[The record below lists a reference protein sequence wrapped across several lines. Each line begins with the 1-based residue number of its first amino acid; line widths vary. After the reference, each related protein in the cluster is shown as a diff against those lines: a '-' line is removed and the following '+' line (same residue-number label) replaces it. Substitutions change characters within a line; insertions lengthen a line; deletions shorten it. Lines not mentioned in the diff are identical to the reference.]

1 MSPRPRLMRR
11 FGPRLASVAL
21 LLLTAVAPSAR
32 AADALPES
40 GWKPLRIGVLPVRSY
55 VRGAEDLF
63 EERPG
68 PRQLRETAGQWQR
81 HIERTL
87 SRLDLVRLRP
97 STDALKR
104 ALDRSSHREATALAR
119 ERYILGVERYRAL
132 ATDEAIEQLE
142 RAARLYLDAQG
153 DVTEARELADV
164 QMYLGLAQLE
174 RGGSHAAHM
183 AFRQMWLLD
192 PGRVVDRGYYPEAVE
207 RALAGAL
214 VDLAQLPD
222 KVRIRFP
229 ASTLVPLAAQAQVE
243 MWVTA
248 LIEAGTDDST
258 DAPVLALT
266 IFDSRT
272 RSVALDVRIPLDDDP
287 LALDLLDRELT
298 AWHACAL
305 ESQDRQLARRVQT
318 PRWSV
323 DLGYTHTLFLRH
335 DRTRQLFHSPGVGL
349 AVAWQSTSAVHV
361 FGEFS
366 QMVTAP
372 DSNHDLLSG
381 FITSRL
387 AAGAGLTGGS
397 RRVRVFVQA
406 GLELAVTFTD
416 IRMSKDVDCKHFGA
430 DDARCSGLFRDE
442 PPIAWLGLNFG
453 TGLRVGLGESW
464 YLTART
470 GFTSYVAPA
479 SLVRELNF
487 PLSFT
492 LGIGSRF

>member
-1 MSPRPRLMRR
+1 MSRASRR
-11 FGPRLASVAL
+11 IWLARSL
-21 LLLTAVAPSAR
+21 LILLVAPAAR

-63 EERPG
+63 EERQG
-68 PRQLRETAGQWQR
+68 PRQLREEAGHWQR
-81 HIERTL
+81 YIERAVGG
-87 SRLDLVRLRP
+87 LDLVRLLP

-104 ALDRSSHREATALAR
+104 TLDRSSHREATALAR
-119 ERYILGVERYRAL
+119 ERYVLGVERYRAL

-142 RAARLYLDAQG
+142 RAARLYVDAQG
-153 DVTEARELADV
+153 DVAEARELADV
-164 QMYLGLAQLE
+164 HMYLGLAQLD
-174 RGGSHAAHM
+174 RGSAHAAYM

-192 PGRVVDRGYYPEAVE
+192 PGRVIDHGYYPEAVE

-222 KVRIRFP
+222 KVRLRFP
-229 ASTLVPLAAQAQVE
+229 PATLAALAKQAQVDI
-243 MWVTA
+243 WVTA
-248 LIEAGTDDST
+248 LIENGPNPDVA
-258 DAPVLALT
+258 APVLAIA

-272 RSVALDVRIPLDDDP
+272 RSVVLDVRIPLGDSE
-287 LALDLLDRELT
+287 AARDLLDRELT

-305 ESQDRQLARRVQT
+305 ESQELPLARRVQQ

-323 DLGYTHTLFLRH
+323 DLGYTHALFLRH
-335 DRTRQLFHSPGVGL
+335 DRTREIFHSPGAGL
-349 AVAWQSTSAVHV
+349 AVAWQSGTALHV

-416 IRMSKDVDCKHFGA
+416 ISMSKDVDCKHFGV
-430 DDARCSGLFRDE
+430 DSPRCSGLFRDD
-442 PPIAWLGLNFG
+442 PPVLWLGLNFG
-453 TGLRVGLGESW
+453 AGLRVGLGESW

-479 SLVRELNF
+479 SLVREFNF

>member
-1 MSPRPRLMRR
+1 MSPASRCPW
-11 FGPRLASVAL
+11 LAASL
-21 LLLTAVAPSAR
+21 LVLLVAPTAR
-32 AADALPES
+32 AADTLPES

-63 EERPG
+63 DERPA
-68 PRQLRETAGQWQR
+68 PRQLREEAGHWQR
-81 HIERTL
+81 QLERVL
-87 SRLDLVRLRP
+87 GGLDLVRLRP

-104 ALDRSSHREATALAR
+104 TLDRSSHREAIALAR
-119 ERYILGVERYRAL
+119 ERYVLGVERYRAL
-132 ATDEAIEQLE
+132 ATDEAIAQLE
-142 RAARLYLDAQG
+142 RAAKLYVDAQG
-153 DVTEARELADV
+153 DITEARELADV
-164 QMYLGLAQLE
+164 QMVLGLAHLE
-174 RGGSHAAHM
+174 RGNAHAAYM

-192 PGRVVDRGYYPEAVE
+192 PGRIIDRGYYPESVE
-207 RALAGAL
+207 RALASAL

-222 KVRIRFP
+222 KVRLRFP
-229 ASTLVPLAAQAQVE
+229 ATTLVPLARQAQVDI
-243 MWVTA
+243 WVTA
-248 LIEAGTDDST
+248 LIEQGPDPSSDV
-258 DAPVLALT
+258 PVLALAL
-266 IFDSRT
+266 FDSST
-272 RSVALDVRIPLDDDP
+272 RSVVMDVRIPLGDS
-287 LALDLLDRELT
+287 ATARDLVDRELT

-305 ESQDRQLARRVQT
+305 ESQDRPLARRVQT

-323 DLGYTHTLFLRH
+323 DLGYTHALFARH
-335 DRTRQLFHSPGVGL
+335 DRTRELFHSPGVGL
-349 AVAWQSTSAVHV
+349 AVAWQSHSAMHV

-416 IRMSKDVDCKHFGA
+416 IRMSKDVDCKHFGV
-430 DDARCSGLFRDE
+430 DSPRCTGLFRDG
-442 PPIAWLGLNFG
+442 PPVVWLGLNFG
-453 TGLRVGLGESW
+453 AGLRVGLGESW

-492 LGIGSRF
+492 LGVGSRF

>member
-1 MSPRPRLMRR
+1 MKRGSRR
-11 FGPRLASVAL
+11 ASLVGSLLAL
-21 LLLTAVAPSAR
+21 LAAAATPTAR

-68 PRQLRETAGQWQR
+68 PRKLREEAGQWQR
-81 HIERTL
+81 QIERVL
-87 SRLDLVRLRP
+87 GGLDLVRLRP

-104 ALDRSSHREATALAR
+104 TLDRASHREATALAR
-119 ERYILGVERYRAL
+119 ERYVLGVERYRAL

-142 RAARLYLDAQG
+142 RAARLYVDAQG
-153 DVTEARELADV
+153 DIAEPRELADV
-164 QMYLGLAQLE
+164 HMYLGLAQLE
-174 RGGSHAAHM
+174 RGGAHAAHM

-192 PGRVVDRGYYPEAVE
+192 PGRIIDRGYYPETVE
-207 RALAGAL
+207 SALGGAL

-222 KVRIRFP
+222 KVRLRFP
-229 ASTLVPLAAQAQVE
+229 ASTLVPLAAQAQVDI
-243 MWVTA
+243 WVTA
-248 LIEAGTDDST
+248 LIESGTDPSV
-258 DAPVLALT
+258 DAPVLALA
-266 IFDSRT
+266 IFDGRT
-272 RSVALDVRIPLDDDP
+272 RNVVLDVRVPLGDGDGER
-287 LALDLLDRELT
+287 ARDLLDRELT

-305 ESQDRQLARRVQT
+305 ESQDRTLSRRVQT

-323 DLGYTHTLFLRH
+323 DLGYTHSLFLRH
-335 DRTRQLFHSPGVGL
+335 DRTREIFHSPGVGL
-349 AVAWQSTSAVHV
+349 AVAWQSSNALHV

-372 DSNHDLLSG
+372 DGNHDLLSG
-381 FITSRL
+381 FISSRL

-416 IRMSKDVDCKHFGA
+416 ISMSKDVDCKHFGV
-430 DDARCSGLFRDE
+430 DSPRCSGLFRDE
-442 PPIAWLGLNFG
+442 PPIVWLGLNFG
-453 TGLRVGLGESW
+453 AGIRVGLGESW